1 MGPSPPPPGQP
12 RRKRAPVVPALGDPL
27 PVPTLGAPR
36 PRSPRRRTRRGL
48 LGAALIP
55 GAAAAALVLALGG
68 GESGPRIETG
78 LTAPALARLADLS
91 PAVAVPRQPVT
102 LHPVIPV
109 EGRAGIR
116 VDDLEPIAG
125 GIRPAPPGRI
135 QIPAAEVD
143 AGIEA
148 VQANREGIEVPP
160 QGWAGW
166 YDAGPRPGEAG
177 RAVLIGHL
185 DSVERPGV
193 FARVPSLEQ
202 GARINVTDNRGDV
215 HRYRVVGLTQV
226 EKSRF
231 PTGAVYG
238 HSRNPVL
245 VLVTC
250 GGPYIDGRGYRDNIL
265 VYARSA

>member
-1 MGPSPPPPGQP
+1 MAPSPNRP
-12 RRKRAPVVPALGDPL
+12 PVVPALGE
-27 PVPTLGAPR
+27 PVPVPALGAPR
-36 PRSPRRRTRRGL
+36 PKSPRRRTRRGIAA
-48 LGAALIP
+48 AALLP
-55 GAAAAALVLALGG
+55 GVAAAALVLVLSGG
-68 GESGPRIETG
+68 RNGPEVKTD
-78 LTAPALARLADLS
+78 LTAPALAQLADLS
-91 PAVAVPRQPVT
+91 PAVAVPRQPET

-109 EGRAGIR
+109 EGRVGIR

-135 QIPAAEVD
+135 QIPEAGVD
-143 AGIEA
+143 AGVEA
-148 VQANREGIEVPP
+148 VQASRKGLEVPP

-166 YDAGPRPGEAG
+166 YDAGPRPGEPG

-185 DSVERPGV
+185 DSVRGPGV
-193 FARVPSLEQ
+193 FARVPALEE
-202 GARINVTDNRGDV
+202 GSKINVTDNRGQV

-226 EKSRF
+226 KKVSF
-231 PTGAVYG
+231 PTDAVYG

-250 GGPYIDGRGYRDNIL
+250 GGPFVEGRGYRDNIL